1 MFERF
6 TERARGVILLAREEA
21 GRLRHDVVGTEH
33 LLLGLIRIGGSG
45 GAVVLGRLGIGL
57 EVVEA
62 EVRQALADVPQRRGG
77 RDVPFSPS
85 ARRVVER
92 AIESARQLGRSH
104 IGSEHLLLGLTMQTT
119 SIASKILESHGAA
132 PESVRRALEAGNE
145 AAGEQ
150 VIEAVDD
157 LPAIPDLVEGSSVC
171 LIVRGPNLDPAA
183 LSAQIGCLPTRA
195 HRRDV
200 AAQPGMTPSSTGM
213 WSLELRGETSASAA
227 RKTASGGETS
237 TGPDQLIGRLLSRLP
252 TDPEFWAALTVECDV
267 HLRITMDVREWN
279 KGFELSADTVA
290 AIAGLHTSVI
300 FDVYGNHD
308 A

>member
-45 GAVVLGRLGIGL
+45 GVVALGRLGISL

-62 EVRQALADVPQRRGG
+62 EVRRVLADVPKRRGG

-132 PESVRRALEAGNE
+132 PESVRRALEEGNE

-171 LIVRGPNLDPAA
+171 LVVRGPNLDPAA

-213 WSLELRGETSASAA
+213 WSLELRGETP
-227 RKTASGGETS
+227 

-252 TDPEFWAALTVECDV
+252 TDPEFWAALTVECEV
-267 HLRITMDVREWN
+267 
-279 KGFELSADTVA
+279 
-290 AIAGLHTSVI
+290 
-300 FDVYGNHD
+300 
-308 A
+308 

>member
-132 PESVRRALEAGNE
+132 PESVRRALEARNE

-213 WSLELRGETSASAA
+213 WSLELRGETS
-227 RKTASGGETS
+227 

-252 TDPEFWAALTVECDV
+252 TDPEFWAALTGECDV

>member
-45 GAVVLGRLGIGL
+45 GAVALGRLGIGL

-132 PESVRRALEAGNE
+132 PESVRRALEEGNE

-150 VIEAVDD
+150 VTEAVDD
-157 LPAIPDLVEGSSVC
+157 LPAIPDLVAGSSVC
-171 LIVRGPNLDPAA
+171 LVVRGPNLDPAA

-195 HRRDV
+195 HCRDV
-200 AAQPGMTPSSTGM
+200 VAQPGMMPASTGM
-213 WSLELRGETSASAA
+213 WSLELRGEM
-227 RKTASGGETS
+227 S

-252 TDPEFWAALTVECDV
+252 TDPEFWAALTVECEV

-300 FDVYGNHD
+300 FDLYGNHD